1 MTYDRSTAFIL
12 ELIGT
17 YDEVLRAWIHGD
29 PTADRREV
37 IERMVARHREEI
49 EAIKLEAANERL
61 ESID

>member
-1 MTYDRSTAFIL
+1 MTFDRSTAFIL
-12 ELIGT
+12 ELVGI
-17 YDEVLRAWIHGD
+17 YDDVLRAWTHGD

-49 EAIKLEAANERL
+49 EIIKHEAANERL